1 MLRPVWPELTEL
13 LCSLL
18 FGCDEKCTQKF
29 TQKGHKWPR
38 GGGEGVGAGEHRGVL
53 SLSFALSLG
62 CSGVPLCCPFA
73 CSVILC
79 LVLQEKESP
88 KSLRCCCCYLS
99 CFPLKIRCRNNLQ
112 HAVAH
117 EKAHWTCWTPLQR
130 GTTAVAKWHVFMGFG
145 QMEHLPRAEL
155 QLSRQKQLVEREGSR
170 VEKCWEG
177 KRSVG
182 KRLAVL
188 WREGKCWERHRNL
201 LSKGFE
207 TEKNVVYHLR
217 HCVIRISEHVSVL
230 CFISMKF
237 N

>member
-18 FGCDEKCTQKF
+18 FGCDEECTQKF

-38 GGGEGVGAGEHRGVL
+38 GVEEGVGAGEHRGVL
-53 SLSFALSLG
+53 SLSFSLSLG

-170 VEKCWEG
+170 EGKSWEG

-201 LSKGFE
+201 LTKGFE
-207 TEKNVVYHLR
+207 MEKNECCL
-217 HCVIRISEHVSVL
+217 SSKAL
-230 CFISMKF
+230 CD
-237 N
+237 